1 MHKETNRPRRVA
13 ELIHRELAMM
23 IPRELDNP
31 RASQITLT
39 GCEVSRD
46 FSTARIYFSML
57 SGKAEAPQMSKS
69 LNNAAGFF
77 RHLLMERVALRT
89 VPALRFIFDESVE
102 RGAHIDSLI
111 NKALTEDKQHKK

>member
-1 MHKETNRPRRVA
+1 MQKESNRPRRVA
-13 ELIHRELAMM
+13 ELIRRELAMM
-23 IPRELDNP
+23 IPREFDHP

-57 SGKAEAPQMSKS
+57 SGKVEAPQMSKS
-69 LNNAAGFF
+69 LNHAAGFF

-102 RGAHIDSLI
+102 HGAHIESLI
-111 NKALTEDKQHKK
+111 NQARSEDKQHEK